1 MGCVRTPGNRNI
13 WYLCSSLDIS
23 HLDDSCFHIGNIV
36 ALVPLL
42 LRRDSSSSIFL
53 QPVWLSSSHFLSWL
67 RTGQASLLTLFVT
80 NSVDDVFYFLLYFLL
95 YFITDF
101 SRLTRFTMSNIS

>member
-1 MGCVRTPGNRNI
+1 MCPYSRQSKHLVPFGTFGT
-13 WYLCSSLDIS
+13 SSLDIS

-101 SRLTRFTMSNIS
+101 P

>member
-1 MGCVRTPGNRNI
+1 MCPYSRQSKHLVPFGTFGT
-13 WYLCSSLDIS
+13 SSLDIS

-36 ALVPLL
+36 L